1 MRHPHGA
8 AAVSTGETS
17 LNGTHHPAGLR
28 TLFFTELWERFSY
41 YGMRALLVLFMVE
54 AVESG
59 GLGLTDATATAI
71 YGLYTAAVYMVALPG
86 GWIADRLL
94 GAQRA
99 IWYGGIVIML
109 GHFTLAIP
117 SIYAFFAGLLLV
129 TLGTGLL
136 KPNISAVVGELY
148 PPGDVR
154 RDAGF
159 TLYYMG
165 INLGAAI
172 GPLICSTLGESAR
185 FGWHWGFAAAG
196 IGMLLGLVYFHFSQP
211 LLGDAGRYPSLRAE
225 NPGDRPALRSAWRRV
240 ATGLAIVLG
249 MAGLLL
255 TGVVQ
260 VDAVALAGRATIG
273 IVLFGALY
281 LAWLLRFG
289 GLEESERDKV
299 IAIFMLSMAA
309 AMFWAGFEQAGS
321 TLNLF
326 AERFTERSFG
336 GFEIPTGWFQTLNP
350 VFIIA
355 LAPVFAA
362 LWVRLAARGLEPR
375 TPLKFAFGLLVLGA
389 GFGVMIVAAGLV
401 GSGAKVLPTWL
412 MTTYLLHTIAELTLS
427 PVGLSITTKLAPR
440 RYVGQMM
447 GVWFLTSAIGNLIAG
462 LAAGRFSSDAI
473 DAMPALYTQ
482 IVLMTGGTGILLLLL
497 LRPLRRL
504 MGEVK

>member
-129 TLGTGLL
+129 ILGTGLL

-375 TPLKFAFGLLVLGA
+375 TPLKFAFGLLVLGT